1 MTARMDANKSPKP
14 STETFHFGPFTSRI
28 IIGLTITL
36 VFAFLVFVL
45 FRAVNLLLL
54 LFASY
59 LLAIFLRWGANHAH
73 RRVRLPYPVSL
84 ILFIAAFFLLIA
96 LFFFFLA
103 PVVQQQAMNLAD
115 EIPQYILQLKQFLLG
130 KSWGT
135 KVLETTENPG
145 KLLPRGEGAV
155 SDFFSGIVGVFST
168 TFGALMSVLFIL
180 VIGIYLAFQPS
191 VYVAGILRL
200 IPPSRR
206 RRAREI
212 IHRMAET
219 TRGWLLGQ
227 AFSMTVLGIVVG
239 TGLSILGIPNA
250 LVLGLLAAIMTF
262 IPNLGPVLA
271 FIPAIFVA
279 LSQGLMKA
287 VYVALFYVVVQT
299 IEGNFLTPMVQQRV
313 IAVPAVL
320 ILATQVLLF
329 DLLGFLGI
337 VLAMPLLACVMVL
350 VQMVYVEDF
359 LGDKMS
365 NPIRVRPEEEE
376 IPTE

>member
-1 MTARMDANKSPKP
+1 MDTQKP
-14 STETFHFGPFTSRI
+14 SNSPSAAFHLGPFTSRI
-28 IIGLTITL
+28 IIGLTIALIFALL
-36 VFAFLVFVL
+36 VFLVF
-45 FRAVNLLLL
+45 RAMDLLLL

-59 LLAIFLRWGANHAH
+59 LLAIFFRWGSERT
-73 RRVRLPYPVSL
+73 RRLIGMPPPFSL
-84 ILFIAAFFLLIA
+84 ILFIGIFFLLIA

-103 PVVQQQAMNLAD
+103 PVVQQQAMNLA
-115 EIPQYILQLKQFLLG
+115 EETPKYILQLKQFLLG
-130 KSWGT
+130 KSWGE

-145 KLLPRGEGAV
+145 KLLPQGEGAV

-168 TFGALMSVLFIL
+168 TFGALMSVAFIL

-200 IPPSRR
+200 VPPERR
-206 RRAREI
+206 RRTREI

-227 AFSMTVLGIVVG
+227 AFSMTLLGIVVG
-239 TGLSILGIPNA
+239 AGLWILGIPNA
-250 LVLGLLAAIMTF
+250 LVLGLLAAVMTF

-271 FIPAIFVA
+271 FIPAILVA
-279 LSQGLMKA
+279 LSKGLMDA
-287 VYVALFYVVVQT
+287 VYVALFYVVVQV

-359 LGDKMS
+359 LGDTMD
-365 NPIRVRPEEEE
+365 NPIRVSPEAEEAE
-376 IPTE
+376 E

>member
-1 MTARMDANKSPKP
+1 L
-14 STETFHFGPFTSRI
+14 GPFTSQV
-28 IIGLTITL
+28 IIGLTIALIFALL
-36 VFAFLVFVL
+36 VFLV

-59 LLAIFLRWGANHAH
+59 LLAIFLRWGANQI
-73 RRVRLPYPVSL
+73 RRLVRLPLPVSL
-84 ILFIAAFFLLIA
+84 ILFIAIFFSLIS

-103 PVVQQQAMNLAD
+103 PVVQQQAMNLA
-115 EIPQYILQLKQFLLG
+115 EETPKLMSELKQFLLRR
-130 KSWGT
+130 SWGK
-135 KVLETTENPG
+135 KVLETTRDPSG
-145 KLLPRGEGAV
+145 LLPEGEGTM
-155 SDFFSGIVGVFST
+155 SEFFLGIVGVFST
-168 TFGALMSVLFIL
+168 TFGALISVLFIL

-191 VYVAGILRL
+191 VYMAGILRL

-239 TGLSILGIPNA
+239 TGLWFLGISNA
-250 LVLGLLAAIMTF
+250 VVLGLLAAIMTF

-279 LSQGLMKA
+279 LSQSFMDA
-287 VYVALFYVVVQT
+287 VYVALFYVVVQI
-299 IEGNFLTPMVQQRV
+299 IEGNFLTPMVQQQV
-313 IAVPAVL
+313 ISVPAAL

-329 DLLGFLGI
+329 NLMGFLGI

-350 VQMVYVEDF
+350 VQMVYVEGF
-359 LGDKMS
+359 LEDRME
-365 NPIRVRPEEEE
+365 NPVRISPESEEEPAE
-376 IPTE
+376 

>member
-1 MTARMDANKSPKP
+1 MDTPNSSDP
-14 STETFHFGPFTSRI
+14 SKRAFHLGPFTSQV
-28 IIGLTITL
+28 IIGLTIALIFALL
-36 VFAFLVFVL
+36 VFLV

-59 LLAIFLRWGANHAH
+59 LLAIFLRWGANQI
-73 RRVRLPYPVSL
+73 RRLVRLPLPVSL
-84 ILFIAAFFLLIA
+84 ILFIAIFFSLIS

-103 PVVQQQAMNLAD
+103 PVVQQQAMNLA
-115 EIPQYILQLKQFLLG
+115 EETPKLMSELKQFLLRR
-130 KSWGT
+130 SWGK
-135 KVLETTENPG
+135 KVLETTRDPSG
-145 KLLPRGEGAV
+145 LLPEGEGTM
-155 SDFFSGIVGVFST
+155 SEFFLGIVGVFST
-168 TFGALMSVLFIL
+168 TFGALISVLFIL

-191 VYVAGILRL
+191 VYMAGILRL

-239 TGLSILGIPNA
+239 TGLWFLGISNA
-250 LVLGLLAAIMTF
+250 VVLGLLAAIMTF

-279 LSQGLMKA
+279 LSQSFMDA
-287 VYVALFYVVVQT
+287 VYVALFYVVVQI
-299 IEGNFLTPMVQQRV
+299 IEGNFLTPMVQQQV
-313 IAVPAVL
+313 ISVPAAL

-329 DLLGFLGI
+329 NLMGFLGI

-350 VQMVYVEDF
+350 VQMVYVEGF
-359 LGDKMS
+359 LEDRME
-365 NPIRVRPEEEE
+365 NPVRISPESEEEPAE
-376 IPTE
+376 

>member
-1 MTARMDANKSPKP
+1 M
-14 STETFHFGPFTSRI
+14 ETPRSRESSAAAFHFGPFSSRI

-36 VFAFLVFVL
+36 VFAFLVFLV

-59 LLAIFLRWGANHAH
+59 LLAIFLRWGAS
-73 RRVRLPYPVSL
+73 RVQKMSRLPYAISL
-84 ILFIAAFFLLIA
+84 ILFIVAFFLLIF

-103 PVVQQQAMNLAD
+103 PVIQQQAMNLAED
-115 EIPQYILQLKQFLLG
+115 VPQYFFKLKQFLLE
-130 KSWGT
+130 KSWGE
-135 KVLETTENPG
+135 KVLETTENPSE
-145 KLLPRGEGAV
+145 LLPKGEGAV
-155 SDFFSGIVGVFST
+155 SNFFSGIVGVFST

-200 IPPSRR
+200 VPPTRR
-206 RRAREI
+206 RRARQI
-212 IHRMAET
+212 IHRIAET

-239 TGLSILGIPNA
+239 TGLWILGIPNA
-250 LVLGLLAAIMTF
+250 VVLGLLAAIMTF

-279 LSQGLMKA
+279 LSKSFMDA
-287 VYVALFYVVVQT
+287 VYVTLFYVVVQT

-313 IAVPAVL
+313 ISVPAVL

-329 DLLGFLGI
+329 NLMGFMGI

-350 VQMVYVEDF
+350 VQMLYVEDF

-365 NPIRVRPEEEE
+365 NPIRVSPEEEE
-376 IPTE
+376 KPTE

>member
-1 MTARMDANKSPKP
+1 MDTHHSSDSSKEA
-14 STETFHFGPFTSRI
+14 FHLGPFTSRI
-28 IIGLTITL
+28 IIGLTIALIFAL
-36 VFAFLVFVL
+36 VVFLV

-59 LLAIFLRWGANHAH
+59 LLAIFLRWGANQVH
-73 RRVRLPYPVSL
+73 RLVRLPLPVSL
-84 ILFIAAFFLLIA
+84 ILFIAIFFLLIS

-103 PVVQQQAMNLAD
+103 PVVQQQAMNLAED
-115 EIPQYILQLKQFLLG
+115 VPQYIFKLKQFLLK
-130 KSWGT
+130 KSWGE
-135 KVLETTENPG
+135 KVLETTRDPSG
-145 KLLPRGEGAV
+145 LLPEGEGAM
-155 SDFFSGIVGVFST
+155 SEFFLGIVGVFST
-168 TFGALMSVLFIL
+168 TFGALISVLFIL

-191 VYVAGILRL
+191 VYMAGILRM

-227 AFSMTVLGIVVG
+227 SFSMTVLGVVVG
-239 TGLSILGIPNA
+239 TGLWILGIPNA
-250 LVLGLLAAIMTF
+250 VVLGLLAAIMTF

-279 LSQGLMKA
+279 LSQSFMDA
-287 VYVALFYVVVQT
+287 VYVALFYVAVQT

-313 IAVPAVL
+313 LSVPAAL

-329 DLLGFLGI
+329 NLMGFLGI

-359 LGDKMS
+359 LGDRME
-365 NPIRVRPEEEE
+365 NPVRISPELEEETAE
-376 IPTE
+376 

>member
-1 MTARMDANKSPKP
+1 MNAQNPPNSPAP
-14 STETFHFGPFTSRI
+14 HFQLGPFTSRI
-28 IIGLTITL
+28 IIGLTIAL
-36 VFAFLVFVL
+36 IFAFLVYLV
-45 FRAVNLLLL
+45 FRAMNLLLL

-59 LLAIFLRWGANHAH
+59 LLAIFLRWGARQA
-73 RRVRLPYPVSL
+73 RRFTRMPRPVSL
-84 ILFIAAFFLLIA
+84 ILFIGAFFLLIA

-103 PVVQQQAMNLAD
+103 PVVQQQAMNLA
-115 EIPQYILQLKQFLLG
+115 EETPKYIFQLKQFLLG
-130 KSWGT
+130 QDWGE
-135 KVLETTENPG
+135 KVLETTENPE
-145 KLLPRGEGAV
+145 KLLPQGDGAF
-155 SDFFSGIVGVFST
+155 SGFFSGIVGVFST
-168 TFGALMSVLFIL
+168 TFGALTSVVFIL

-200 IPPSRR
+200 VPPGRR
-206 RRAREI
+206 RRTREI

-227 AFSMTVLGIVVG
+227 AFSMTMLGIVVG
-239 TGLSILGIPNA
+239 TGLWILGIPNA
-250 LVLGLLAAIMTF
+250 LVLGLLAAVMTF

-271 FIPAIFVA
+271 FIPAILVA
-279 LSQGLMKA
+279 LSKGFMDA
-287 VYVALFYVVVQT
+287 VYVALFYVVVQV

-359 LGDKMS
+359 LGDKME
-365 NPIRVRPEEEE
+365 NPIRVRPEPEEKPAE
-376 IPTE
+376 